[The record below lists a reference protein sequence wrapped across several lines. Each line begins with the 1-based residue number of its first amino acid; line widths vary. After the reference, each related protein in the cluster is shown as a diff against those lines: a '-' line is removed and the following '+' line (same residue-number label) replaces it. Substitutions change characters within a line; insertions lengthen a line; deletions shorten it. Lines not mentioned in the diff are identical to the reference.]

1 MSDTVERP
9 IVETPGVAELH
20 TKAVELL
27 HAAIEAV
34 KEFLGHPDVVDD
46 TAMHT
51 AAKQADYDLGGAL
64 KTLANYNV
72 TQGVVAADPP
82 EEPEATPPIAERP
95 IGPGWRPDPQPEPEP
110 EPEPKVEA

>member
-1 MSDTVERP
+1 MSDTVEQP

-20 TKAVELL
+20 TKAVDAV

-51 AAKQADYDLGGAL
+51 AAKQVDYDLGGAL
-64 KTLANYNV
+64 KTLAHYNV

-82 EEPEATPPIAERP
+82 EE
-95 IGPGWRPDPQPEPEP
+95 EPEP
-110 EPEPKVEA
+110 EPEHQPAVEA

>member
-34 KEFLGHPDVVDD
+34 KEFLGHPNVVDD

-51 AAKQADYDLGGAL
+51 AAKQVDYDLGGAL
-64 KTLANYNV
+64 KTLAHYNV

-82 EEPEATPPIAERP
+82 EEETPP
-95 IGPGWRPDPQPEPEP
+95 EPP
-110 EPEPKVEA
+110 TEPEPKQPAFEA